1 LAFSLTV
8 NGSNFVNGGS
18 VVRWD
23 GADRPTTF
31 VSATQL
37 TAQIPATDIAAA
49 GTASVTVGNP
59 GGPVS
64 NALTF
69 TINPAPPLSPTLTA
83 LSPSSAVAGGPDFTL
98 TVNGSNF
105 VSGATVRWNGADRT
119 PTTFVNATQL
129 TAQIPAT
136 DIAAAGTASVTVGNP
151 GGAASNALTFM
162 ITQAP
167 PAPAPL
173 TITTSSLPNARVG
186 ALYLATLAATGGTKP
201 YTWSLQPATQRATQR
216 SSPGFGIEPGHWRDQ
231 RVADIGEF
239 DDCSNPL
246 YGEGE

>member
-1 LAFSLTV
+1 M
-8 NGSNFVNGGS
+8 
-18 VVRWD
+18 
-23 GADRPTTF
+23 
-31 VSATQL
+31 
-37 TAQIPATDIAAA
+37 
-49 GTASVTVGNP
+49 
-59 GGPVS
+59 S

-69 TINPAPPLSPTLTA
+69 TITGASTPTLTN
-83 LSPSSAVAGGPDFTL
+83 LSPSSAVAGGPGFTL

-119 PTTFVNATQL
+119 PTTFVNETQL

-186 ALYLATLAATGGTKP
+186 LPYSAPLAATGGTGS
-201 YTWSLQPATQRATQR
+201 YTWSIASGLPPGLALNTQTGVISGMPISAASTTAPYRFTVQVSDGVNPRATKALTIKVQKQR
-216 SSPGFGIEPGHWRDQ
+216 
-231 RVADIGEF
+231 
-239 DDCSNPL
+239 
-246 YGEGE
+246 